1 MYTGIRFKGYVK
13 SMFRDDF
20 EKIALNGEW
29 ENSNDEVL
37 KSFGSVSRA
46 GFIPCG
52 SLCYMPNE
60 WETAP
65 YDKYKRGVPTDG
77 FDRTWNKQ
85 TGYWT
90 FQCSLKNYDDT
101 IEEWFKILPY
111 FIEKIEHLEIYY
123 EEDDYSKQYDI
134 INGEVKLIN
143 IELLHLTE
151 GGEVQ

>member
-1 MYTGIRFKGYVK
+1 
-13 SMFRDDF
+13 
-20 EKIALNGEW
+20 
-29 ENSNDEVL
+29 
-37 KSFGSVSRA
+37 
-46 GFIPCG
+46 
-52 SLCYMPNE
+52 MPNE

-77 FDRTWNKQ
+77 FDRIWNKQ

-143 IELLHLTE
+143 DKFVYY
-151 GGEVQ
+151 GWY